1 MHAYHTEASPSRP
14 RWPVL
19 AGFLKG
25 CNRGP
30 SYSISII
37 QGKTC
42 VDHLQEHYFHDGF
55 ALCLP
60 ILLISLLAWVK
71 VTFLFPPV
79 VKVTSRMIKNRIKWE
94 VERSRRCYLLSIT
107 EHGWRP
113 ESSLQSSEENKD
125 VSGTYAASSS
135 PPRLEPSILRECQS
149 EEFGIQNGS
158 GIETVLAELKC
169 YISTE

>member
-1 MHAYHTEASPSRP
+1 
-14 RWPVL
+14 
-19 AGFLKG
+19 
-25 CNRGP
+25 
-30 SYSISII
+30 
-37 QGKTC
+37 
-42 VDHLQEHYFHDGF
+42 
-55 ALCLP
+55 
-60 ILLISLLAWVK
+60 
-71 VTFLFPPV
+71 
-79 VKVTSRMIKNRIKWE
+79 MIKNRIKWE

-107 EHGWRP
+107 EDGWRP

-149 EEFGIQNGS
+149 EEFGIQNDS